1 MLGSGKNISVNLYRD
16 TNGHSF
22 PVVVRNNVFPA
33 CLYLNA
39 HLNGNHNSPLSRGKK
54 GVSTQAPSLN
64 TRIKYAYE
72 LKLLYCYF
80 ADKKINL
87 VDRVANGMF
96 LSRVE
101 VEDFVRA
108 CKLYADDGSSQESSS
123 VINITDRRIRD
134 AIHATANS
142 QPQVSVHTFRQRLIR
157 LRSYIEY
164 LYVCHHYDQAATE
177 SSMKI
182 DDKFRSFQLYI
193 NKFISGAR
201 KNNTITKDPFEPVIS
216 TDNFFKLIEVIKES
230 SPKNP
235 FKSSRLRNQII
246 MQALIDTGVRVGA
259 VLKLK
264 ISDLVDDWD
273 NPRFLITRTP
283 GDVTDTRRIPAANK
297 TKALSVSV
305 SPDLMKL
312 IRLYISTVRA
322 SHSIANEHDFV
333 FISEKGVSSG
343 QPISYKAIHKVVNKF
358 GDVVGIKLHPH
369 KLRHKWNEVFTDKAE
384 EAGYIAE
391 QIEDMR
397 KYSMGWVEDSKMVQT
412 YNEFKLAVKVHELSA
427 KNQKKSIPSLGDA
440 NE

>member
-1 MLGSGKNISVNLYRD
+1 MVELGNNVKVNIYKD

-22 PVVVRNNVFPA
+22 PLVIRNSVFPA

-39 HLNGNHNSPLSRGKK
+39 YLNGNHNSPLSKGKK
-54 GVSTQAPSLN
+54 GKAKQAPSLN

-80 ADKKINL
+80 ADKGINL
-87 VDRVANGMF
+87 VNRVADAEF

-101 VEDFVRA
+101 VEDFIRA
-108 CKLYADDGSSQESSS
+108 CKLYADDSASQESSNVVS
-123 VINITDRRIRD
+123 ITDKRIRD

-142 QPQVSVHTFRQRLIR
+142 HSQVSAHTFRQRLIR

-164 LYVCHHYDQAATE
+164 LYVCHHYDQADTE
-177 SSMKI
+177 NKVKT
-182 DDKFRSFQLYI
+182 DGKFRAFELYI
-193 NKFISGAR
+193 NKFISGTR
-201 KNNTITKDPFEPVIS
+201 KDNTITKDTFESVIS
-216 TDNFFKLIEVIKES
+216 TDKFFDLLETIKES

-246 MQALIDTGVRVGA
+246 MQILIDTGVRVGA
-259 VLKLK
+259 ILKLK

-283 GDVTDTRRIPAANK
+283 DDVTDTRRMPAANK

-305 SPDLMKL
+305 SSDLMKL
-312 IRLYISTVRA
+312 IKLYISTVRA
-322 SHSIANEHDFV
+322 SHSSAHEHDFV

-343 QPISYKAIHKVVNKF
+343 PPISYKAIHKLVHKF
-358 GDVVGIKLHPH
+358 GDAIGIKLHPH

-384 EAGYIAE
+384 EAGYDAE

-412 YNEFKLAVKVHELSA
+412 YNEFKLAVKVQELSA
-427 KNQKKSIPSLGDA
+427 KNQRKSVPSFGDA

>member
-1 MLGSGKNISVNLYRD
+1 MIKLGENVKVNIYRD

-22 PVVVRNNVFPA
+22 PLVVRNNVFPA

-39 HLNGNHNSPLSRGKK
+39 YLNGNHNSPLSRGKK

-64 TRIKYAYE
+64 TRTKYAYE

-80 ADKKINL
+80 ADKEINL
-87 VDRVANGMF
+87 VDRVANGVF

-108 CKLYADDGSSQESSS
+108 CKLYADDDTSRESSS
-123 VINITDRRIRD
+123 VTSITDKRIRD

-142 QPQVSVHTFRQRLIR
+142 HSQVSAHTFRQRLIR

-177 SSMKI
+177 NNVKT
-182 DDKFRSFQLYI
+182 DDKFRAFQLYI
-193 NKFISGAR
+193 NKFISGSR
-201 KNNTITKDPFEPVIS
+201 NNNTVTKDPFESVIS
-216 TDNFFKLIEVIKES
+216 TDKFFELLEIIKES

-235 FKSSRLRNQII
+235 FKSSKLRNQII
-246 MQALIDTGVRVGA
+246 MQILIDTGVRVGA

-273 NPRFLITRTP
+273 NPRLLLTRTP
-283 GDVTDTRRIPAANK
+283 DDATDPRRIPAANK

-305 SPDLMKL
+305 SSDLMKL
-312 IRLYISTVRA
+312 IKLYVSTVRT
-322 SHSIANEHDFV
+322 SHSSAQEHDFV

-343 QPISYKAIHKVVNKF
+343 QPISYKAIHKLVDKF
-358 GDVVGIKLHPH
+358 GEAVGIKLHPH

-384 EAGYIAE
+384 EAGYNAE

-412 YNEFKLAVKVHELSA
+412 YNEFKLAVKVQELSA
-427 KNQKKSIPSLGDA
+427 KNQNQSVPSFGDA

>member
-1 MLGSGKNISVNLYRD
+1 MIDFGKNVKVNIYRD
-16 TNGHSF
+16 TTGHSF
-22 PVVVRNNVFPA
+22 PLVVRYNVFSA

-39 HLNGNHNSPLSRGKK
+39 YLNGNHNSPLSKGKK

-80 ADKKINL
+80 ADKDINL
-87 VDRVANGMF
+87 VDRVADGEF

-108 CKLYADDGSSQESSS
+108 CKFYADDSTSQESSN
-123 VINITDRRIRD
+123 VISITDKRIRD

-142 QPQVSVHTFRQRLIR
+142 HSQVSAHTFRQRLIR

-164 LYVCHHYDQAATE
+164 LYVCHHYDQASTE
-177 SSMKI
+177 DNAKT
-182 DDKFRSFQLYI
+182 DDKFRAFQLYI
-193 NKFISGAR
+193 NKFISGSR
-201 KNNTITKDPFEPVIS
+201 KDNTITKDVFESVIS
-216 TDNFFKLIEVIKES
+216 TDKFFELLEIIKES

-235 FKSSRLRNQII
+235 FKSSKLRNQII
-246 MQALIDTGVRVGA
+246 MQILVDTGVRVGG

-264 ISDLVDDWD
+264 ISDLIDDWH
-273 NPRFLITRTP
+273 NPRFLLTRTP
-283 GDVTDTRRIPAANK
+283 DDATDTRRIPAANK

-305 SPDLMKL
+305 SSDLMKL
-312 IRLYISTVRA
+312 IKLYISTVRVSRSSA
-322 SHSIANEHDFV
+322 HEHDFV

-343 QPISYKAIHKVVNKF
+343 QPISYKAIHKSVDKF
-358 GDVVGIKLHPH
+358 GDAIGIKLHPH

-384 EAGYIAE
+384 EAGYEAA

-397 KYSMGWVEDSKMVQT
+397 KYSMGWVEDSKMAQT
-412 YNEFKLAVKVHELSA
+412 YNEFKLAVKVQELSA
-427 KNQKKSIPSLGDA
+427 INQSKSVPSIGGA

>member
-1 MLGSGKNISVNLYRD
+1 MMELGASVKVNLYRD
-16 TNGHSF
+16 TNNHSF
-22 PVVVRNNVFPA
+22 PLVIRNSVFPA

-39 HLNGNHNSPLSRGKK
+39 FLNGNHNSPISKGRK

-80 ADKKINL
+80 ADKGINL
-87 VDRVANGMF
+87 VDRVADGEF

-108 CKLYADDGSSQESSS
+108 CKLYADDSDSQESSS
-123 VINITDRRIRD
+123 VVSISDKRIRD

-142 QPQVSVHTFRQRLIR
+142 HSQVSAHTFRQRLIR

-164 LYVCHHYDQAATE
+164 LYVCHHYDQADTVYKAKT
-177 SSMKI
+177 
-182 DDKFRSFQLYI
+182 DDKFRAFQLYI

-201 KNNTITKDPFEPVIS
+201 KDNTITKDPFESVIS
-216 TDNFFKLIEVIKES
+216 TDKFFELLEIIKES

-235 FKSSRLRNQII
+235 FKSSKLRNQII
-246 MQALIDTGVRVGA
+246 MQILIDTGVRVGA

-283 GDVTDTRRIPAANK
+283 DDAADARRMPAANK
-297 TKALSVSV
+297 TKALSVTV
-305 SPDLMKL
+305 SSDLMKL
-312 IRLYISTVRA
+312 IKLYVSTVRA
-322 SHSIANEHDFV
+322 SHSSAHKHDFV

-343 QPISYKAIHKVVNKF
+343 QPISYKAIHKLVDKF
-358 GDVVGIKLHPH
+358 GDAVGTKLHPH
-369 KLRHKWNEVFTDKAE
+369 KLRHKWNEIFTDKAE
-384 EAGYIAE
+384 EAGYDAA

-397 KYSMGWVEDSKMVQT
+397 KYSMGWVEESKMAQT
-412 YNEFKLAVKVHELSA
+412 YNEFKLAVNVQKLSA
-427 KNQKKSIPSLGDA
+427 KNQSKSVPSLGGA
-440 NE
+440 SE